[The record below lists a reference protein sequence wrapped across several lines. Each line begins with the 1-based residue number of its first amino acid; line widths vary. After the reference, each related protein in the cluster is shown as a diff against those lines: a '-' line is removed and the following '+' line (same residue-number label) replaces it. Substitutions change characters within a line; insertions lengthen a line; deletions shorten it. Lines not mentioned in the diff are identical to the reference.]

1 LDAGPTPQGQPYFVM
16 EYVPGLPITEY
27 CDRRKLKIGDR
38 LVASLPFIIS
48 KTVLTPMSSHI
59 RLVEIRRDFSRPQS

>member
-1 LDAGPTPQGQPYFVM
+1 MKVTLG
-16 EYVPGLPITEY
+16 
-27 CDRRKLKIGDR
+27 RRTMA
-38 LVASLPFIIS
+38 VASLPFIIS